1 MYLRGSRME
10 LGPIR
15 PRSRKSRLV
24 IERVERLA
32 YLADM
37 LSELQDL
44 AAREGCV
51 ILAGLISL
59 SQAEAER
66 QVSGAR
72 RQT

>member
-1 MYLRGSRME
+1 ME
-10 LGPIR
+10 MGPIA
-15 PRSRKSRLV
+15 PRGGKRRLV
-24 IERVERLA
+24 MERVERLA

-37 LSELQDL
+37 LWELREL

-51 ILAGLISL
+51 TLAGLISL
-59 SQAEAER
+59 AHAESEK